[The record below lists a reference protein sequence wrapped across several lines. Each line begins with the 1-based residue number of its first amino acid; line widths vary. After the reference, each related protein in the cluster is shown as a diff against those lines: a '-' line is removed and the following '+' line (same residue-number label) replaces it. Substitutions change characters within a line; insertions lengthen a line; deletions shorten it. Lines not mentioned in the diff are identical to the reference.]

1 MQGIGIDLVY
11 SFIIFLICLIV
22 YFETREISKLSS
34 YKGINFFRNTFL
46 FFGISYLLKFVLT
59 LGIFGFGFSVVGDAI
74 FFGVALYAGL
84 MAGIYLVMAI
94 GNKKLPKQIG
104 NWIFLIHVLAILLAL
119 IVLLTNNF
127 LIYLIFQIIILIV
140 GIVLLY
146 SDGKKT
152 SMLIIYQ
159 LLLLFWILDIVDVF
173 IPKFLGGLQLIVS
186 LVSIGIFILV
196 LYKIIKS
203 THKKNET
210 R

>member
-1 MQGIGIDLVY
+1 MQSIGINLVY
-11 SFIIFLICLIV
+11 SFVIFLICLIV
-22 YFETREISKLSS
+22 YLETREISKLSS

-46 FFGISYLLKFVLT
+46 FFGISYLLKFILT
-59 LGIFGFGFSVVGDAI
+59 LEIFGKGFSFVGEGI

-84 MAGIYLVMAI
+84 MAGLYLVMAI
-94 GNKKLPKQIG
+94 GNKRLPQQIG
-104 NWIFLIHVLAILLAL
+104 NWIFLVHALAILFSV

-127 LIYLIFQIIILIV
+127 LIYLIFQILILIV
-140 GIVLLY
+140 GIGFLY
-146 SDGKKT
+146 SNGKKT

-173 IPKFLGGLQLIVS
+173 IPNFFGGLQLIIS

-203 THKKNET
+203 THKRK
-210 R
+210 